1 VSPYEKE
8 LLSRLLP
15 TANVALLSNIH
26 AVHGS
31 SRPHADRRDLVFIGG
46 AGHPP
51 NMDALRW
58 IATGILPRLREALP
72 DIRVHVLGDMPDPLR
87 RELDVPGLEL
97 HGRVAELSPWLDECL
112 ASIAPLRFGAG
123 VKGKIN
129 MAMSH
134 GLPVIATTLAVEGMQ
149 LQHDLD
155 VLVADD
161 AAGFANAALRLRG
174 DAALWSRLSSN
185 GMENVLRHF
194 SPEQAAATLKQA
206 LD

>member
-1 VSPYEKE
+1 
-8 LLSRLLP
+8 
-15 TANVALLSNIH
+15 
-26 AVHGS
+26 
-31 SRPHADRRDLVFIGG
+31 
-46 AGHPP
+46 
-51 NMDALRW
+51 
-58 IATGILPRLREALP
+58 
-72 DIRVHVLGDMPDPLR
+72 
-87 RELDVPGLEL
+87 VPGLEL